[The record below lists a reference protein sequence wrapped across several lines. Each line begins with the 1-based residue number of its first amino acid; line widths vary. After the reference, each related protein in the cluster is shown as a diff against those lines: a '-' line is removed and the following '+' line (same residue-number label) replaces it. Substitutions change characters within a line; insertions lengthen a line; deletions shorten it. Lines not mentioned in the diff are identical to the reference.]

1 MIEQL
6 RPIPRHLPLPT
17 PPQSSKPKLLKTALS
32 NASQSV
38 DRGQANEEVLVSPLA
53 EKNLRKVISRF
64 GTLPKTD
71 RIDAYLE
78 SMKRDQPD
86 MSDTGESSGMSHALS
101 DDSLDELPVP
111 ESMEGKSQVLVQ
123 LKSRLK
129 KTSSESPVSPESLQ
143 FNSSPPESS
152 VPRGDRKI
160 VVTRPAPDPPTRSS
174 AGPLPA
180 VTKSDYPRK
189 KVEKRDGRGD
199 DLVEGELKARIRTLR
214 HVEKPDEKCTPD
226 SLGNSADE
234 TASTSS
240 ASVPE
245 VAKVRQLITQKLR
258 EITSKDRVPVTN
270 EELDS
275 GMVRTQSLR
284 DITTKFEKLTAAPA
298 KTAVSIR
305 GGLVGSTANKRFSLL
320 ESKPHSSSVTS
331 ETSPSSSP
339 DDVVATP
346 LSNCEQQ
353 SVSKES
359 LLALYRTLE
368 ECMQD
373 LRNERV
379 GRMTQTSR
387 TDSRLAMLIR
397 LSDVMQQFHTTCAIY
412 AEQIT
417 PHSKFRYRELLNR
430 LEVFVRQLRT
440 CASGS
445 ASNPDFAESHILPQF
460 EVTFRQILQLINR

>member
-1 MIEQL
+1 MTL
-6 RPIPRHLPLPT
+6 
-17 PPQSSKPKLLKTALS
+17 A
-32 NASQSV
+32 
-38 DRGQANEEVLVSPLA
+38 VLVR
-53 EKNLRKVISRF
+53 EGK
-64 GTLPKTD
+64 GC
-71 RIDAYLE
+71 
-78 SMKRDQPD
+78 
-86 MSDTGESSGMSHALS
+86 
-101 DDSLDELPVP
+101 DEL
-111 ESMEGKSQVLVQ
+111 
-123 LKSRLK
+123 
-129 KTSSESPVSPESLQ
+129 
-143 FNSSPPESS
+143 
-152 VPRGDRKI
+152 
-160 VVTRPAPDPPTRSS
+160 A
-174 AGPLPA
+174 
-180 VTKSDYPRK
+180 
-189 KVEKRDGRGD
+189 
-199 DLVEGELKARIRTLR
+199 EGELKARIRTLR
-214 HVEKPDEKCTPD
+214 HVEKPDEKSTPE
-226 SLGNSADE
+226 SVGNSADE
-234 TASTSS
+234 AASTSS

-245 VAKVRQLITQKLR
+245 VARVRQLITQKVAPLQHHRPFSVQASSDDSDSSASTLAVNMKHVEKRNGGSDSDGPRPFSTLQRPKLR
-258 EITSKDRVPVTN
+258 EIASKDHVPTAN

-305 GGLVGSTANKRFSLL
+305 GGLVGSAANKRFSLL
-320 ESKPHSSSVTS
+320 ESKAHSSSVTS

-368 ECMQD
+368 GCVQD

-397 LSDVMQQFHTTCAIY
+397 LSDVMQQFHSTCAIY